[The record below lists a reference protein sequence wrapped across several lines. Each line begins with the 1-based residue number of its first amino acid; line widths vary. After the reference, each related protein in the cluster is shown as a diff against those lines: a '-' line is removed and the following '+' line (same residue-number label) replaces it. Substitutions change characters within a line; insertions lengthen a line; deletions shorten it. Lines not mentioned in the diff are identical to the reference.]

1 MRNSSRHLATWV
13 LACFVPENE
22 RDALIG
28 DLAEEYALRSRTASS
43 SSALKWYLRQVCAS
57 VPPLLWA
64 GLRRP
69 MWLATFCL
77 ALAAYIAVG
86 VVEFFVHWMI
96 SDPYNPLSMV
106 ITFPLVVLIGYCA
119 ARFRRRAPAV
129 LAVMMLA
136 AVTVMTVSTTET
148 APLWY
153 RITYFFLGPAAVFI
167 GRALHHRRL
176 S

>member
-1 MRNSSRHLATWV
+1 MRNPSLHLATWV
-13 LACFVPENE
+13 LSRLLPENE
-22 RDALIG
+22 LDPLIG
-28 DLAEEYALRSRTASS
+28 DLAEEYALRSKAASS
-43 SSALKWYLRQVCAS
+43 SAARKWYLRQVCAS

-64 GLRRP
+64 RLRRP
-69 MWLATFCL
+69 MWLATFGL

-86 VVEFFVHWMI
+86 VVDLIVNEVI
-96 SDPYNPLSMV
+96 SRFNPLNLV
-106 ITFPLVVLIGYCA
+106 ISFPMVVLIGYCA
-119 ARFRRRAPAV
+119 ARIRPGAVTV
-129 LAVMMLA
+129 LAAMMLV

-153 RITYFFLGPAAVFI
+153 RIAYFFVGPAAVFI